1 MTWSR
6 LPLQNINT
14 CIISRPPVVI
24 FSLCLAVFCIVTFSL
39 GVYVKHSTAPIRN
52 PDELNWNDV
61 AEKMRRLDFCLQPIE
76 EFQSPNLTGTDAVSV
91 AFEFNAA
98 LSHVWKNVSLVVGS
112 LSNSDLGLEHSSLVN
127 VSFTMSHLESQ
138 KQLCLTFY
146 HPPSLIMP
154 KTVPGCDPLKYNLAP
169 KSAGAFVIPRIDRL
183 PSAARFPNC
192 PEKQKFNV
200 GLQENPSWNVMLN
213 QDDRNLISLHL
224 LVTSFFLLVVFI
236 TIVCFA
242 AFRGNG
248 VRSKSPKMNIS
259 NVSEEDKE
267 PLNP

>member
-1 MTWSR
+1 M
-6 LPLQNINT
+6 
-14 CIISRPPVVI
+14 
-24 FSLCLAVFCIVTFSL
+24 
-39 GVYVKHSTAPIRN
+39 
-52 PDELNWNDV
+52 
-61 AEKMRRLDFCLQPIE
+61 AEKMRKLDFCLQPIE

-192 PEKQKFNV
+192 LEKQKFNV

-213 QDDRNLISLHL
+213 QVTTFYLIEII
-224 LVTSFFLLVVFI
+224 VKVIWIFFFK
-236 TIVCFA
+236 T
-242 AFRGNG
+242 G
-248 VRSKSPKMNIS
+248 
-259 NVSEEDKE
+259 
-267 PLNP
+267 

>member
-1 MTWSR
+1 
-6 LPLQNINT
+6 
-14 CIISRPPVVI
+14 
-24 FSLCLAVFCIVTFSL
+24 
-39 GVYVKHSTAPIRN
+39 
-52 PDELNWNDV
+52 V
-61 AEKMRRLDFCLQPIE
+61 AEKMRKLDFCLQPIE

-213 QDDRNLISLHL
+213 QVTNFYLIDVASVVKVIWIFSKQDDRNLISLHL

>member
-1 MTWSR
+1 
-6 LPLQNINT
+6 
-14 CIISRPPVVI
+14 
-24 FSLCLAVFCIVTFSL
+24 
-39 GVYVKHSTAPIRN
+39 
-52 PDELNWNDV
+52 
-61 AEKMRRLDFCLQPIE
+61 MRKLDFCLQPIE

-192 PEKQKFNV
+192 LEKQKFNV

-213 QDDRNLISLHL
+213 QVTTLLNWNYCKSNLDFFFQNRMIGHWSAFIYWSPVSFYCLFLWPLSVSPLSVEMESEANRPKWTSRTCAKRTRNPWTPDL
-224 LVTSFFLLVVFI
+224 
-236 TIVCFA
+236 A
-242 AFRGNG
+242 
-248 VRSKSPKMNIS
+248 
-259 NVSEEDKE
+259 
-267 PLNP
+267 